1 MQTDQAALTRGLAV
15 SDKLRSAAKNTGE
28 DTRVLQMRFAQERL
42 LARLQSGK
50 YRNRF
55 LLKGG
60 LMFSC
65 KTTPFTRPT
74 DDIDL
79 HDASGLGLQNI
90 AKAVHESA
98 GVALGDGIVYDLSSF
113 KVSPIRE
120 AGSPGI
126 RVVMNA
132 TIGKSIVHVKLDMC
146 TGDPVTPQPVTRML
160 PSALPKEFEPV
171 AFQSYPW
178 ETTLAEKAHAITKFG
193 LDSTRMKDWYD
204 IAAIGQQEEIDGETL
219 CKALRRTFDWR
230 GDVDIDPYPA
240 GLSDD
245 LIAEKASDYERHVSH
260 FDAPDSRATLETAMV
275 TCRDLLLPALGAA
288 SRDETIDGTW
298 NPETGWASHF
308 GLDDSASRSL
318 GR

>member
-1 MQTDQAALTRGLAV
+1 MQTDQATLARGLAV

-65 KTTPFTRPT
+65 KTTPSTRPT
-74 DDIDL
+74 DDVDL
-79 HDASGLGLQNI
+79 HDGSGLGLQNI

-98 GVALGDGIVYDLSSF
+98 AESLGDGIVYDLSSF
-113 KVSPIRE
+113 KVTPIRE

-132 TIGKSIVHVKLDMC
+132 AIGKSIVHVKLDMC

-160 PSALPKEFEPV
+160 PSALPKDFEPV

-204 IAAIGQQEEIDGETL
+204 VAAIGQQEQIDG
-219 CKALRRTFDWR
+219 KALCTALTRTFDWR
-230 GDVDIDPYPA
+230 GDVEIEADPS
-240 GLSDD
+240 GLSEAFV
-245 LIAEKASDYERHVSH
+245 AEKSADYERHVSH
-260 FDAPDSRATLETAMV
+260 FDAPDSRATLEAAIV
-275 TCRDLLLPALGAA
+275 TCRDLLLPAFDAV
-288 SRDETIDGTW
+288 SRGEILEGIW
-298 NPETGWASHF
+298 NPESGWSSEF
-308 GLDDSASRSL
+308 GLEASAGQSFR
-318 GR
+318 

>member
-1 MQTDQAALTRGLAV
+1 MQADQDALARGLAV
-15 SDKLRSAAKNTGE
+15 SNKLRSAAQNRGE
-28 DTRVLQMRFAQERL
+28 DTRLVQMRFAQERL

-65 KTTPFTRPT
+65 KSTASSRPT

-79 HDASGLGLQNI
+79 HDDSGLGLQNI
-90 AKAVHESA
+90 ARAVHESA
-98 GVALGDGIVYDLSSF
+98 GMSLGDGIEYDLSSF
-113 KVSPIRE
+113 KATPIRE

-132 TIGKSIVHVKLDMC
+132 AIGRSIVHVKLDMC
-146 TGDPVTPQPVTRML
+146 TGDPITPAPVTRML
-160 PSALPKEFEPV
+160 PSSLPKDFEPV

-178 ETTLAEKAHAITKFG
+178 ETALAEKIHAVTKFG

-204 IAAIGQQEEIDGETL
+204 IAAIGQQEEIDGLTL
-219 CKALRRTFDWR
+219 CAAIRRTFDWR
-230 GDVDIDPYPA
+230 GDVDVDPSPE

-245 LIAEKASDYERHVSH
+245 LVSAKAADYERHVAD
-260 FDAPDSRATLETAMV
+260 FDAPERRATLERAME
-275 TCRDLLLPALGAA
+275 TCRSLMLPALEAVHEGRDLDQEWSPERGWSGAYQIVM
-288 SRDETIDGTW
+288 S
-298 NPETGWASHF
+298 
-308 GLDDSASRSL
+308 
-318 GR
+318 